1 MIVLVMKFLIFYTG
15 ADFRAS
21 QLQDAKWKTTLYSY
35 ENME

>member
-1 MIVLVMKFLIFYTG
+1 MKFLIFYTG

-21 QLQDAKWKTTLYSY
+21 QLQDAKWKTTLY